1 MPISLYDAVVPS
13 NLQILGAVDALLGKA
28 EAFCAEHGRA
38 AGDLI
43 DARLAPDMLPF
54 KNQIFIACDVVKN
67 GVARVAG
74 MEAPKYDDSEST
86 IEELQARIQKTLAWL
101 ATVPASAI
109 DGREEQ
115 SFTFPVGKAGSHTMR
130 GQDYV
135 TMWILPNMYFHIT
148 TAYNLLRLSGVPVGK
163 RDYLMGANQP

>member
-1 MPISLYDAVVPS
+1 
-13 NLQILGAVDALLGKA
+13 
-28 EAFCAEHGRA
+28 
-38 AGDLI
+38 
-43 DARLAPDMLPF
+43 MLPF

-67 GVARVAG
+67 GIARVAG

-109 DGREEQ
+109 DGREDQ
-115 SFTFPVGKAGSHTMR
+115 SFTFPVGKTGSHTMR

-148 TAYNLLRLSGVPVGK
+148 TAYNLLRSNGVPVGK
-163 RDYLMGANQP
+163 RDYLMGANQA